1 MLAGFCSQG
10 LRSAKSPV
18 FPGGVSSLE
27 SYVEIY
33 LLLKYHIAAPTQLRP
48 RFCLQAMT
56 LKSPAQRLPRG
67 RSGGSLEIP

>member
-1 MLAGFCSQG
+1 MIAGFCSQG
-10 LRSAKSPV
+10 LRRAKSSL
-18 FPGGVSSLE
+18 FPGGGSSLE

-33 LLLKYHIAAPTQLRP
+33 LLLKYHIAEPTQLRP

-67 RSGGSLEIP
+67 RTGGSLEIP